1 MSNASSSYEW
11 RKQLM
16 WGLVLVI
23 VGVTFA
29 LDQMDVIDIR
39 GVWHYWPL
47 LIVIS
52 GINKMI
58 GYPTAKHF
66 SSALWMVFIGL
77 WLFAVL
83 DHMFG
88 LTFRNSWPFLI
99 IACGVSMIIEP
110 IIKKRFPSYE
120 EFRNEK

>member
-66 SSALWMVFIGL
+66 SSGLWMVFIGL

>member
-1 MSNASSSYEW
+1 MNTEYTSYEW
-11 RKQLM
+11 RRQLV
-16 WGLVLVI
+16 WGVVLVI
-23 VGVTFA
+23 VGVTFV
-29 LDQMDVIDIR
+29 LRQMDLIEID
-39 GVWHYWPL
+39 GLWHYWPL

-58 GYPTAKHF
+58 GYPTARHF
-66 SSALWMVFIGL
+66 TSGLWQVFLGL

-99 IACGVSMIIEP
+99 IACGVSMILEP
-110 IIKKRFPSYE
+110 VIKQRFPSYE
-120 EFRNEK
+120 ESRNEK